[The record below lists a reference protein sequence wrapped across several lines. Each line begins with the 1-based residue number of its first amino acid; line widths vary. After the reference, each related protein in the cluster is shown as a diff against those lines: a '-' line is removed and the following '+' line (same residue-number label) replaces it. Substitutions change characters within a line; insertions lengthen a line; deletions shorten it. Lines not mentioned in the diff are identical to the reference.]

1 MMRNRALLA
10 AALSA
15 VALGTAVPAAV
26 AGEIDDFATALKDAT
41 GDQSAVAVLT
51 KLMTFKLGKKC
62 WAKVPN
68 KDLGAVHAASF
79 ATRDVAAIA
88 KAQTGDEWSGLDAAQ
103 LDPKVDAFKGRFSL
117 DTSVDGDDC
126 DAKQSSLW
134 LGYWSALPLIVK
146 NFPPPSGKAFI
157 KLDVSSKT
165 RDVTVDV
172 DKDGTTFSIKAPK
185 DIAAKDAQNKLERP
199 FRKLNNGFTDDFA
212 FSTKEATGEY
222 FSGWVLTKLHTF
234 KIGAK
239 CRAKLWDKE
248 LGAVHAATFATRDI
262 AEYAK
267 ATGAEDWDALE
278 SSSANDPKFNRDL
291 VAADMDKFKGR
302 FSITINVEGDDCDA
316 QQSSLWLRYWTTVAT
331 ALKNYPPKA
340 KKVAIVLNVTS
351 KAKDVTANGFTFTA
365 PRDKEVVGW
374 SDKLEAPFRK
384 AAGKK

>member
-1 MMRNRALLA
+1 MMNNRALLA
-10 AALSA
+10 VALSA
-15 VALGTAVPAAV
+15 VALGTVARPAF
-26 AGEIDDFATALKDAT
+26 AGEVDDFATALKEAT
-41 GDQSAVAVLT
+41 GDPAAVAVLG

-62 WAKVPN
+62 WAKLPS
-68 KDLGAVHAASF
+68 KDQGAVHAASF
-79 ATRDVAAIA
+79 STRDVAAFA
-88 KAQTGDEWSGLDAAQ
+88 KAQGDDWSGLDQAQ
-103 LDPKVDAFKGRFSL
+103 VDPKVEAFKAKFSL
-117 DTSVDGDDC
+117 DTTVDGDDC

-134 LGYWSALPLIVK
+134 LGYWSSLPAIVK
-146 NFPPPSGKAFI
+146 NFPPPSGKAII

-185 DIAAKDAQNKLERP
+185 DIAAKDAQDKLERP
-199 FRKLNNGFTDDFA
+199 FRKLNNHFTDDFA

-222 FSGWVLTKLHTF
+222 FSGWILTKLHTF

-239 CRAKLWDKE
+239 CRAKLWDKN

-278 SSSANDPKFNRDL
+278 GATANDPQFNRDL
-291 VAADMDKFKGR
+291 VAKDMDKFKGR

-316 QQSSLWLRYWTTVAT
+316 QQSSLWLRYWTTIAT

-351 KAKDVTANGFTFTA
+351 KAKDVTATGFTFTA